1 VTKQVNVQKATPTEL
16 YAKKAPYSSVS
27 NDVVAM
33 IVNPDALA
41 IWIYLQT
48 RSSDWKVIASYLQER
63 FSIGRDR
70 YWKAMSC
77 LKELGLLSYETLREE
92 GTGKMLGKRIIVHYE
107 PTLQKTVDSGNRSD
121 GDPSIREND
130 PYSIKDSSTESSEVK
145 PTVAKAPAVEVRDQ
159 VSDSESDSDRKP
171 LAKAKRQNCPAQQI
185 ADLFNETLSPSLPA
199 VVLMNDDR
207 KAKVKARW
215 NENPVHQSIDFWAE
229 YFGLVKQSDF
239 LMGKA
244 PGKNGGKPF
253 RATFDWLI
261 APSNFVKVVEGNY
274 HA

>member
-1 VTKQVNVQKATPTEL
+1 MTKQVNVQKATPTEL

-107 PTLQKTVDSGNRSD
+107 PTLPKTVDSGNRSD
-121 GDPSIREND
+121 GDPSIRETD
-130 PYSIKDSSTESSEVK
+130 HYSIKDSSTELSDSK
-145 PTVAKAPAVEVRDQ
+145 PTVAKAPSGAPRKSSKFDPISVKPEN
-159 VSDSESDSDRKP
+159 VSGTAWADWCQHRKEIRKP
-171 LAKAKRQNCPAQQI
+171 LTAKTCEQQAKVLAAHASPDAVINLSISNGWTGLFPEKAPVVIGHQQI
-185 ADLFNETLSPSLPA
+185 QTKHAGFDQRDYNAGLT
-199 VVLMNDDR
+199 
-207 KAKVKARW
+207 AR
-215 NENPVHQSIDFWAE
+215 E
-229 YFGLVKQSDF
+229 
-239 LMGKA
+239 
-244 PGKNGGKPF
+244 GGGYAF
-253 RATFDWLI
+253 
-261 APSNFVKVVEGNY
+261 
-274 HA
+274 